1 MRAAGAPAQRPTQG
15 ARTTRMAAGSTLPA
29 SSAKSFSAPAS
40 MQLIESHTLMVS
52 GAGCGSPS
60 LTTSK

>member
-1 MRAAGAPAQRPTQG
+1 M
-15 ARTTRMAAGSTLPA
+15 TRMAAGSTLPA

-60 LTTSK
+60 FTTSK